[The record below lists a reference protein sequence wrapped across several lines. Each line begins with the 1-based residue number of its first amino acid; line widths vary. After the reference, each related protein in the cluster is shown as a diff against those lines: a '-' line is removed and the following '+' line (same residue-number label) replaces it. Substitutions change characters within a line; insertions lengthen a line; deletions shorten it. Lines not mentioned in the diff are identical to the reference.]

1 MSEATILQQQAVK
14 WSAPKGEDAWGSRP
28 YYDNEILSMKPVT
41 QFLIKGIYIDHLKQ
55 R

>member
-14 WSAPKGEDAWGSRP
+14 WSAPKGGDARGSRP

-41 QFLIKGIYIDHLKQ
+41 QFLKAFKSIA
-55 R
+55 